1 MAEALWNDIVYTEV
15 MQSEGFV
22 VDYAVCT
29 TYSLDMPTLLSVPF
43 MLGTMT
49 DLTEATMR
57 SPHLILETI
66 NRSAGKFAVFC
77 NAGCI
82 AVPQANSKVYALL
95 ERSVVQV
102 TLPAKGGGFVNFHP
116 KVWVIKETNPDT
128 GESQIKL
135 VVLSRNL
142 TCSNDL
148 DVVCEL
154 VGKINNKPATKR
166 AQAKHA
172 PLIDFLSW
180 LVDKADDRT
189 IRKNMRTIC
198 EDINYIERFDLIDS
212 PFDAYDFFPMG
223 IPGYDGYS
231 DCLEQDLLNHAAE
244 MLIISPFIDMDVLGK
259 MAACS
264 PSAKKTLITR
274 HASVT
279 QDMINLFKDNDGV
292 YVPKEV
298 LTDKVEKDVAVDL
311 HEKVY
316 FVRRYE
322 GNLSYNHLYLG
333 STNATKNGFKCNVEF
348 LLHLQF
354 APYKSSYDKYRSEL
368 INDSKECMF
377 EKVTSIPNDDACKED
392 VTNELLL
399 RTAIVALRK
408 AQITGDSDNYTI
420 TIQCRQ
426 NKLPN
431 KTVTLY
437 PLGCEGKEAML
448 ADGMTFTGLPL
459 VSLTEFYVISIGDL
473 RRVIKLP
480 TEGMP
485 TEERDNAIFRSY
497 INTKGKFINYLA
509 FMLTD
514 DVEQYVLESQQLEK
528 ELSNEHATTMEQQL
542 STSLY
547 EDMVRMAYSNPE
559 RIASIRQI
567 IEKAD
572 KEVVPDHFMEMY
584 QTFENV
590 LKQIKR
596 L

>member
-1 MAEALWNDIVYTEV
+1 MAEAIWNDIVYTEV

-57 SPHLILETI
+57 SPHFILETI

-128 GESQIKL
+128 DESQIKL

-154 VGKINNKPATKR
+154 VGKIGRKPATKR

-180 LVDKADDRT
+180 LVGKADDRN
-189 IRKNMRTIC
+189 IRKNMRAIC
-198 EDINYIERFDLIDS
+198 EDLSYIERFDLTDS
-212 PFDAYDFFPMG
+212 PFEDYDFFPMG
-223 IPGYDGYS
+223 ISGYDGYS
-231 DCLEQDLLNHAAE
+231 DCLEQDILNHAAE
-244 MLIISPFIDMDVLGK
+244 MLIISPFVDMDVLGK
-259 MAACS
+259 MTNCA

-274 HASVT
+274 HSSIT
-279 QDMINLFKDNDGV
+279 QDMIGLFNDGV

-311 HEKVY
+311 HEKIY
-316 FVRRYE
+316 FVRRNE
-322 GNLSYNHLYLG
+322 GNRSYNHLYLG
-333 STNATKNGFKCNVEF
+333 STNATKNGFNRNVEF

-354 APYKSSYDKYRSEL
+354 ARNRSSYDKYRSEL

-377 EKVTSIPNDDACKED
+377 EKVTSIPSDDAKDDD

-399 RTAIVALRK
+399 RTAIAALQK
-408 AQITGDSDNYTI
+408 AQITGQADNYAI
-420 TIQCRQ
+420 TIACRP
-426 NKLPN
+426 NKLPDR
-431 KTVTLY
+431 TVTLY
-437 PLGCEGKEAML
+437 PLGCEGKEATL
-448 ADGMTFTGLPL
+448 ADGMTFTGLSL
-459 VSLTEFYVISIGDL
+459 SLLTEFYVTSIDKL

-485 TEERDNAIFRSY
+485 TEERDNAIFRSF
-497 INTKGKFINYLA
+497 INTKGKFIKYLA

-514 DVEQYVLESQQLEK
+514 DVEQYMLESQQLEK
-528 ELSNEHATTMEQQL
+528 ELSIDHATAMEQQL

-547 EDMVRMAYSNPE
+547 EDMVRMAYTNPE

-567 IEKAD
+567 VEKAD
-572 KEVVPDHFMEMY
+572 KDVVPEHFMEMY
-584 QTFENV
+584 QTFENA

>member
-1 MAEALWNDIVYTEV
+1 MAEALWNDIVYTDV
-15 MQSEGFV
+15 MQSDDYV

-29 TYSLDMPTLLSVPF
+29 TYSLDMSTLLSVPF
-43 MLGTMT
+43 MLGTMA
-49 DLTEATMR
+49 DLTETTMR

-66 NRSAGKFAVFC
+66 NRSAGKFVVFC
-77 NAGCI
+77 NVGCI

-116 KVWVIKETNPDT
+116 KVWVVKETNPET
-128 GESQIKL
+128 GEGQIKF
-135 VVLSRNL
+135 VALSRNL

-154 VGKINNKPATKR
+154 VGKIGKKPAAKKAQTK
-166 AQAKHA
+166 HT
-172 PLIDFLSW
+172 PLVDFLTW
-180 LVDKADDRT
+180 LIGKANDRT

-198 EDINYIERFDLIDS
+198 NDISYIERFDLTDS
-212 PFDAYDFFPMG
+212 PFEDYDFFPMG

-231 DCLEQDLLNHAAE
+231 KCLEQDILDHAAE
-244 MLIISPFIDMDVLGK
+244 MLIISPFVDMDVLNK
-259 MAACS
+259 MVNCA

-274 HASVT
+274 HSSVT
-279 QDMINLFKDNDGV
+279 QDMISIFNDGV

-316 FVRRYE
+316 FVHRYE

-333 STNATKNGFKCNVEF
+333 STNATKNGFKRNVEF

-368 INDSKECMF
+368 INDSKDCMF
-377 EKVTSIPNDDACKED
+377 EKVVSIPEDDTPKED
-392 VTNELLL
+392 ITNELML
-399 RTAIVALRK
+399 RIAIAAIQE
-408 AQITGDSDNYTI
+408 AQITSAADNYTI
-420 TIQCRQ
+420 TIQCCQ
-426 NKLPN
+426 TKLPDED
-431 KTVTLY
+431 VYLY
-437 PLGCEGKEAML
+437 PLGCEGKETSL
-448 ADGMTFTGLPL
+448 TDGIAFTGLQL
-459 VSLTEFYVISIGDL
+459 SSLTEFYVIRIGDL
-473 RRVIKLP
+473 QRVIKIP
-480 TEGMP
+480 TDGMP
-485 TEERDNAIFRSY
+485 TEERDNAIFRSF
-497 INTKGKFINYLA
+497 IDTKGKFINYLA

-514 DVEQYVLESQQLEK
+514 DVEQYILESQQLEK
-528 ELSNEHATTMEQQL
+528 ELSNDKATAMEQQI

-547 EDMVRMAYSNPE
+547 EDMVRMAYANPD

-572 KEVVPDHFMEMY
+572 KEIVPDHFMDMY
-584 QTFENV
+584 STFENV

>member
-1 MAEALWNDIVYTEV
+1 MAEALWNDIVYTDV
-15 MQSEGFV
+15 MQSDNYV

-29 TYSLDMPTLLSVPF
+29 TYSLDMSTLLSVPF
-43 MLGTMT
+43 MLGTMA
-49 DLTEATMR
+49 DLTETTMR

-66 NRSAGKFAVFC
+66 NRSAGKFVVFC

-116 KVWVIKETNPDT
+116 KVWVVKETNPET
-128 GESQIKL
+128 GEGQIKF
-135 VVLSRNL
+135 VALSRNL

-154 VGKINNKPATKR
+154 VGKIGKKPATKK
-166 AQAKHA
+166 AQTKHV
-172 PLIDFLSW
+172 PLVDFLTW
-180 LVDKADDRT
+180 LIGKANDRT
-189 IRKNMRTIC
+189 IRKNMRAIC
-198 EDINYIERFDLIDS
+198 NDISYIERFDLTDS
-212 PFDAYDFFPMG
+212 PFEDYDFFPMG

-231 DCLEQDLLNHAAE
+231 KCLEQDILDHATE
-244 MLIISPFIDMDVLGK
+244 MLIISPFVDMDVLNK
-259 MAACS
+259 MVNCA
-264 PSAKKTLITR
+264 PSTKKTLITR
-274 HASVT
+274 HSSVT
-279 QDMINLFKDNDGV
+279 QDMISIFNDGV

-333 STNATKNGFKCNVEF
+333 STNATKNGFKRNVEF

-354 APYKSSYDKYRSEL
+354 APYKLSYDKYRSEL
-368 INDSKECMF
+368 INDSKDCMF
-377 EKVTSIPNDDACKED
+377 EKVVSIPEDDTPKED
-392 VTNELLL
+392 ITNKLML
-399 RTAIVALRK
+399 RIAIAAIQE
-408 AQITGDSDNYTI
+408 AQITSAADNYTI
-420 TIQCRQ
+420 TIQCCQ
-426 NKLPN
+426 TKLPDED
-431 KTVTLY
+431 VYLY
-437 PLGCEGKEAML
+437 PLGCEGKETSL
-448 ADGMTFTGLPL
+448 TDGIAFTGLQL
-459 VSLTEFYVISIGDL
+459 SSLTEFYVIRIGDL
-473 RRVIKLP
+473 QRVIKIP
-480 TEGMP
+480 TDGMP
-485 TEERDNAIFRSY
+485 TEERDNAIFRSF

-514 DVEQYVLESQQLEK
+514 DVEQYILESQQLEK
-528 ELSNEHATTMEQQL
+528 ELSNDKATAMEQQI

-547 EDMVRMAYSNPE
+547 EDMVRMAYANPD

-572 KEVVPDHFMEMY
+572 KEVVPDHFMDMY
-584 QTFENV
+584 STFENV

>member
-1 MAEALWNDIVYTEV
+1 MAEALWNDIVYTDV
-15 MQSEGFV
+15 MQSDDYV
-22 VDYAVCT
+22 VDYAVFT

-43 MLGTMT
+43 MLGTMA
-49 DLTEATMR
+49 DLTETTMR

-102 TLPAKGGGFVNFHP
+102 TLPAKGGDFVNFHP
-116 KVWVIKETNPDT
+116 KVWVVKETNPET
-128 GESQIKL
+128 GEGQIKF

-154 VGKINNKPATKR
+154 VGKIGKKLATKK
-166 AQAKHA
+166 AQIKHA
-172 PLIDFLSW
+172 PLVDFLTW
-180 LVDKADDRT
+180 LIGKADDRT
-189 IRKNMRTIC
+189 IRENMRVIC
-198 EDINYIERFDLIDS
+198 KDISYIERFDLTDS
-212 PFDAYDFFPMG
+212 PFEDYDFFPMG
-223 IPGYDGYS
+223 IPAYDGYS
-231 DCLEQDLLNHAAE
+231 KCLDQDILDHAAE
-244 MLIISPFIDMDVLGK
+244 MLIISPFVDMDVLNK
-259 MAACS
+259 MVNCA

-274 HASVT
+274 HSSVT
-279 QDMINLFKDNDGV
+279 QDMISIFNDGV

-333 STNATKNGFKCNVEF
+333 STNATKNGFKRNVEF

-368 INDSKECMF
+368 INDSKDCMF
-377 EKVTSIPNDDACKED
+377 EQVVSIPEDDTTKKD
-392 VTNELLL
+392 ITNELML
-399 RTAIVALRK
+399 RTAIAAIQK
-408 AQITGDSDNYTI
+408 AQITSAVDNYTI

-426 NKLPN
+426 TRLPDED
-431 KTVTLY
+431 VYLY
-437 PLGCEGKEAML
+437 PLGCEGKETSLTNGIA
-448 ADGMTFTGLPL
+448 FTGLQL
-459 VSLTEFYVISIGDL
+459 SSLTEFYVIRIGDL
-473 RRVIKLP
+473 QRLIKIP
-480 TEGMP
+480 TDGMP
-485 TEERDNAIFRSY
+485 TEERNNAIFRSF

-514 DVEQYVLESQQLEK
+514 DVEQYILESQQLEK
-528 ELSNEHATTMEQQL
+528 ELSNDKATAMEQEI

-547 EDMVRMAYSNPE
+547 EDMVRMAYANPD

-572 KEVVPDHFMEMY
+572 KEVVPDHFMDMY
-584 QTFENV
+584 STFENV

>member
-1 MAEALWNDIVYTEV
+1 MAEALWNDIVYTDV
-15 MQSEGFV
+15 MQSDDYV
-22 VDYAVCT
+22 VDYAVFT

-43 MLGTMT
+43 MLGTMA
-49 DLTEATMR
+49 DLTETTMR

-116 KVWVIKETNPDT
+116 KVWVVKETNPET
-128 GESQIKL
+128 GEGQIKF

-154 VGKINNKPATKR
+154 VGKIGKKLATKKG
-166 AQAKHA
+166 QTKHA
-172 PLIDFLSW
+172 PLVDFLTW
-180 LVDKADDRT
+180 LIGKADDGT
-189 IRKNMRTIC
+189 IRENMRVIC
-198 EDINYIERFDLIDS
+198 KDISYIERFDLTDS
-212 PFDAYDFFPMG
+212 PFEDYDFFPMG
-223 IPGYDGYS
+223 IPAYDGYS
-231 DCLEQDLLNHAAE
+231 KCLDQDILDHAAE
-244 MLIISPFIDMDVLGK
+244 MLIISPFVDMDVLNK
-259 MAACS
+259 MVNCA

-274 HASVT
+274 HSSVT
-279 QDMINLFKDNDGV
+279 QDMISIFNDGV
-292 YVPKEV
+292 YAPKEV

-333 STNATKNGFKCNVEF
+333 STNATKNGFKRNVEF

-368 INDSKECMF
+368 INDSKDCMF
-377 EKVTSIPNDDACKED
+377 EQVVSIPEDDTTKKD
-392 VTNELLL
+392 ITNELML
-399 RTAIVALRK
+399 RTAIAAIQK
-408 AQITGDSDNYTI
+408 AQITSAVDNYTI

-426 NKLPN
+426 TRLPDED
-431 KTVTLY
+431 VYLY
-437 PLGCEGKEAML
+437 PLGCEGKETSLTNGIA
-448 ADGMTFTGLPL
+448 FTGLQL
-459 VSLTEFYVISIGDL
+459 SSLTEFYVIRIGDL
-473 RRVIKLP
+473 QRVIKIP
-480 TEGMP
+480 TDAMP
-485 TEERDNAIFRSY
+485 TEERDNAIFRSF

-514 DVEQYVLESQQLEK
+514 DVEQYILESQQLEK
-528 ELSNEHATTMEQQL
+528 ELSNDKATAMEQQI

-547 EDMVRMAYSNPE
+547 EDMVRMAYANPD

-572 KEVVPDHFMEMY
+572 KEVVPDHFMDMY
-584 QTFENV
+584 STFENV

>member
-1 MAEALWNDIVYTEV
+1 MAEALWNDIVYTDV
-15 MQSEGFV
+15 MQSDDYV

-29 TYSLDMPTLLSVPF
+29 TYSLDMSTLLSVPF

-49 DLTEATMR
+49 DLTETTMR

-66 NRSAGKFAVFC
+66 NRSAGKFVVFC

-116 KVWVIKETNPDT
+116 KVWVVKETNPET
-128 GESQIKL
+128 GEGQIKF

-154 VGKINNKPATKR
+154 VGKIGKKLSTKK
-166 AQAKHA
+166 AQTKHA
-172 PLIDFLSW
+172 PLVDFLTW
-180 LVDKADDRT
+180 LIGKADDRT
-189 IRKNMRTIC
+189 IRKNMRAISN
-198 EDINYIERFDLIDS
+198 DINCIERFDLTDS
-212 PFDAYDFFPMG
+212 PFEDYDFFPMG

-231 DCLEQDLLNHAAE
+231 KCLEQDILNHAAE
-244 MLIISPFIDMDVLGK
+244 MLIISPFVDMDVLNK
-259 MAACS
+259 MVNCA

-274 HASVT
+274 HSSVT
-279 QDMINLFKDNDGV
+279 QDMISIFNDGV

-333 STNATKNGFKCNVEF
+333 STNATKNGFKRNVEF
-348 LLHLQF
+348 MLHLQF

-368 INDSKECMF
+368 INDSKDCIF
-377 EKVTSIPNDDACKED
+377 EQVVSIPEDDTSKKD
-392 VTNELLL
+392 ITNELML
-399 RTAIVALRK
+399 RTAIAAIQK
-408 AQITGDSDNYTI
+408 AQITNAADNYTI

-426 NKLPN
+426 TRLPDED
-431 KTVTLY
+431 VYLY
-437 PLGCEGKEAML
+437 PLGCEGKETSLTNGIA
-448 ADGMTFTGLPL
+448 FKGLQL
-459 VSLTEFYVISIGDL
+459 SSLTEFYVIRIGDL
-473 RRVIKLP
+473 QRVIKIP
-480 TEGMP
+480 TDGMP
-485 TEERDNAIFRSY
+485 TEERDNAIFRSF

-514 DVEQYVLESQQLEK
+514 DVEQYILESQQLEK
-528 ELSNEHATTMEQQL
+528 ELSNDKATGMEQQI

-547 EDMVRMAYSNPE
+547 EDMVRMAYANPD

-572 KEVVPDHFMEMY
+572 KEVVPDHFMDMY
-584 QTFENV
+584 STFENV

>member
-1 MAEALWNDIVYTEV
+1 MAEALWNDIVYTDV
-15 MQSEGFV
+15 MQSDNYV

-29 TYSLDMPTLLSVPF
+29 TYSLDMSTLLSVPF
-43 MLGTMT
+43 MLGTMA
-49 DLTEATMR
+49 DLTETTMR

-116 KVWVIKETNPDT
+116 KVWVVKETNPET
-128 GESQIKL
+128 GEGQIKF
-135 VVLSRNL
+135 VALSRNL

-154 VGKINNKPATKR
+154 VGKIGKKPATKK
-166 AQAKHA
+166 AQTKHA
-172 PLIDFLSW
+172 PLVDFLTW
-180 LVDKADDRT
+180 LIGKANDRT
-189 IRKNMRTIC
+189 IRKNMRAIC
-198 EDINYIERFDLIDS
+198 NDISYIERFDLTDS
-212 PFDAYDFFPMG
+212 PFEDYDFFPMG

-231 DCLEQDLLNHAAE
+231 KCLEQDILDHATE
-244 MLIISPFIDMDVLGK
+244 MLIISPFVDMDVLNK
-259 MAACS
+259 MVNCA

-274 HASVT
+274 HSSVT
-279 QDMINLFKDNDGV
+279 QDMISIFNDGV

-298 LTDKVEKDVAVDL
+298 LTDKVEKDVVVDL

-333 STNATKNGFKCNVEF
+333 STNATKNGFKRNVEF

-368 INDSKECMF
+368 INDSKDCMF
-377 EKVTSIPNDDACKED
+377 EKVVSIPEDDTPKED
-392 VTNELLL
+392 ITNKLML
-399 RTAIVALRK
+399 RIAIAAIQE
-408 AQITGDSDNYTI
+408 AQITSAADNYTI
-420 TIQCRQ
+420 TIQCCQ
-426 NKLPN
+426 TKLPHED
-431 KTVTLY
+431 VYLY
-437 PLGCEGKEAML
+437 PLGCEGKETL
-448 ADGMTFTGLPL
+448 LTDGIAFTGLQL
-459 VSLTEFYVISIGDL
+459 SSLTEFYVIRIGDL
-473 RRVIKLP
+473 QRVIKIP
-480 TEGMP
+480 TDGMP
-485 TEERDNAIFRSY
+485 TEERDNAIFRSF

-514 DVEQYVLESQQLEK
+514 DVEQYILESQQQEK
-528 ELSNEHATTMEQQL
+528 ELSNDKATAMEQQI
-542 STSLY
+542 SISLY
-547 EDMVRMAYSNPE
+547 EDMVRMAYANPD

-572 KEVVPDHFMEMY
+572 KEVVPDHFMDMY
-584 QTFENV
+584 STFENV

>member
-1 MAEALWNDIVYTEV
+1 MAEALWNDIVYTDV
-15 MQSEGFV
+15 MQSDDYV
-22 VDYAVCT
+22 VDYAVFT

-43 MLGTMT
+43 MLGTMA
-49 DLTEATMR
+49 DLTETTMR

-116 KVWVIKETNPDT
+116 KVWVVKETNPET
-128 GESQIKL
+128 GEGQIKF

-154 VGKINNKPATKR
+154 VGKIGKKLATKK
-166 AQAKHA
+166 AQTKHA
-172 PLIDFLSW
+172 PLVDFLTW
-180 LVDKADDRT
+180 LIGKADDGT
-189 IRKNMRTIC
+189 IRENMRVIC
-198 EDINYIERFDLIDS
+198 KDISYIERFDLTDS
-212 PFDAYDFFPMG
+212 PFEDYDFFPMG
-223 IPGYDGYS
+223 IPAYDGYS
-231 DCLEQDLLNHAAE
+231 KCLDQDILDHAAE
-244 MLIISPFIDMDVLGK
+244 MLIISPFVDMDVLNK
-259 MAACS
+259 MVNCA

-274 HASVT
+274 HSSVT
-279 QDMINLFKDNDGV
+279 QDMISIFNDGV

-333 STNATKNGFKCNVEF
+333 STNATKNGFKRNVEF

-368 INDSKECMF
+368 INDSKDCMF
-377 EKVTSIPNDDACKED
+377 EQVVSIPEDDTSKKD
-392 VTNELLL
+392 ITNELML
-399 RTAIVALRK
+399 RTAIAAIQK
-408 AQITGDSDNYTI
+408 AQITSVADNYTI

-426 NKLPN
+426 TRLPDED
-431 KTVTLY
+431 VYLY
-437 PLGCEGKEAML
+437 PLGCEGKETSL
-448 ADGMTFTGLPL
+448 TDGIAFTGLQL
-459 VSLTEFYVISIGDL
+459 SSLTEFYVIRIGDL
-473 RRVIKLP
+473 QRVIKIP
-480 TEGMP
+480 TDAMP
-485 TEERDNAIFRSY
+485 TEERDNAIFRSF

-514 DVEQYVLESQQLEK
+514 DVEQYILESQQLEK
-528 ELSNEHATTMEQQL
+528 ELSNDKATAMEQQI

-547 EDMVRMAYSNPE
+547 EDMVRMAYANPD

-572 KEVVPDHFMEMY
+572 KEVVPDHFMDMY
-584 QTFENV
+584 STFENV

>member
-1 MAEALWNDIVYTEV
+1 MAEALWNDIVYTDV
-15 MQSEGFV
+15 MQSDDYV
-22 VDYAVCT
+22 VDYAVFT

-43 MLGTMT
+43 MLGTMA
-49 DLTEATMR
+49 DLTETTMR

-116 KVWVIKETNPDT
+116 KVWVVKETNPET
-128 GESQIKL
+128 GEGQIKF

-154 VGKINNKPATKR
+154 VGKIGKKLATKK
-166 AQAKHA
+166 AQIKHA
-172 PLIDFLSW
+172 PLVDFLTW
-180 LVDKADDRT
+180 LIGKADDRT
-189 IRKNMRTIC
+189 IRENMRVIC
-198 EDINYIERFDLIDS
+198 KDISYIERFDLTDS
-212 PFDAYDFFPMG
+212 PFEDYDFFPMG
-223 IPGYDGYS
+223 IPAYDGYS
-231 DCLEQDLLNHAAE
+231 KCLDQDILDHAAE
-244 MLIISPFIDMDVLGK
+244 MLIISPFVDMDVLNK
-259 MAACS
+259 MVNCA

-274 HASVT
+274 HSSVT
-279 QDMINLFKDNDGV
+279 QDMISIFNDGV

-333 STNATKNGFKCNVEF
+333 STNATKNGFKRNVEF

-368 INDSKECMF
+368 INDSKDCMF
-377 EKVTSIPNDDACKED
+377 EQVVSIPEDDTTKKD
-392 VTNELLL
+392 ITNELML
-399 RTAIVALRK
+399 RTAIAAIQK
-408 AQITGDSDNYTI
+408 AQITSAADNYTI

-426 NKLPN
+426 TRLPDED
-431 KTVTLY
+431 VYLY
-437 PLGCEGKEAML
+437 PLGCKSKETSLTNGIA
-448 ADGMTFTGLPL
+448 FTGLQL
-459 VSLTEFYVISIGDL
+459 SSLTEFYVIRIGDL
-473 RRVIKLP
+473 QRLIKIP
-480 TEGMP
+480 TDGMP
-485 TEERDNAIFRSY
+485 TEERDNAIFRSF

-514 DVEQYVLESQQLEK
+514 DVEQYILESQQLEK
-528 ELSNEHATTMEQQL
+528 ELSNDKATAMEQEI

-547 EDMVRMAYSNPE
+547 EDMVRMAYANPD

-572 KEVVPDHFMEMY
+572 KEVVPDHFMDMY
-584 QTFENV
+584 STFENV

>member
-1 MAEALWNDIVYTEV
+1 M
-15 MQSEGFV
+15 
-22 VDYAVCT
+22 
-29 TYSLDMPTLLSVPF
+29 
-43 MLGTMT
+43 
-49 DLTEATMR
+49 
-57 SPHLILETI
+57 
-66 NRSAGKFAVFC
+66 
-77 NAGCI
+77 
-82 AVPQANSKVYALL
+82 
-95 ERSVVQV
+95 
-102 TLPAKGGGFVNFHP
+102 
-116 KVWVIKETNPDT
+116 
-128 GESQIKL
+128 
-135 VVLSRNL
+135 LSRNL

-154 VGKINNKPATKR
+154 VGKIGNKPATKR

-180 LVDKADDRT
+180 LVGKADDRT
-189 IRKNMRTIC
+189 IRKNMRAIC
-198 EDINYIERFDLIDS
+198 EDLSYIEHFDLADS
-212 PFDAYDFFPMG
+212 PFEDYDFFPMG

-244 MLIISPFIDMDVLGK
+244 MLIISPFVDMDVLGK
-259 MAACS
+259 MSACA

-274 HASVT
+274 QSSIT
-279 QDMINLFKDNDGV
+279 QDMIGLFNDGI

-333 STNATKNGFKCNVEF
+333 STNATKNGFKRNVEF

-377 EKVTSIPNDDACKED
+377 EKVLSIPSDDTNKED
-392 VTNELLL
+392 ATNELLL
-399 RTAIVALRK
+399 RTAIAALQK
-408 AQITGDSDNYTI
+408 VQITGDADNYTI
-420 TIQCRQ
+420 TILCRQ

-437 PLGCEGKEAML
+437 PLGCEGKQATL
-448 ADGMTFTGLPL
+448 VDGMVFTGLSL
-459 VSLTEFYVISIGDL
+459 TSLTEFYVISIGNL

-514 DVEQYVLESQQLEK
+514 DVEQYVLESQQLERDFAGD
-528 ELSNEHATTMEQQL
+528 NATVFEQQI

-547 EDMVRMAYSNPE
+547 EDMVRMAYINPE

-572 KEVVPDHFMEMY
+572 KEVVPEHFMQIY

>member
-1 MAEALWNDIVYTEV
+1 MAEALWNDLVYTDV
-15 MQSEGFV
+15 MQSDGYV
-22 VDYAVCT
+22 VEYAICT

-49 DLTEATMR
+49 DLTESTMR

-77 NAGCI
+77 NAGSI

-95 ERSVVQV
+95 ERSVAQV
-102 TLPAKGGGFVNFHP
+102 TLSAKGGGFINFHP
-116 KVWVIKETNPDT
+116 KVWVVKETNPETD
-128 GESQIKL
+128 EKQIKL

-154 VGKINNKPATKR
+154 VGKIGTKVATKK
-166 AQAKHA
+166 AQKKHK
-172 PLIDFLSW
+172 PLVDFLLW
-180 LVDKADDRT
+180 LVDKADNRS
-189 IRKNMRTIC
+189 IRKNMKTIC
-198 EDINYIERFDLIDS
+198 DDISCIEQFDLVDS
-212 PFDAYDFFPMG
+212 PFEDYSFFPMG
-223 IPGYDGYS
+223 IPGYDGLS
-231 DCLEQDLLNHAAE
+231 ECLEDSILNHATE
-244 MLIISPFIDMDVLGK
+244 MIVISPFVDMKVLNK
-259 MAACS
+259 MVSCA
-264 PSAKKTLITR
+264 PNAKKTLITR
-274 HASVT
+274 HSSINP
-279 QDMINLFKDNDGV
+279 QFIDMFNDGV
-292 YVPKEV
+292 YAPKEV
-298 LTDKVEKDVAVDL
+298 LTDKVEKDVSVDL

-333 STNATKNGFKCNVEF
+333 STNATANGFGRNVEF

-368 INDSKECMF
+368 INDTKECLF
-377 EKVTSIPNDDACKED
+377 EKVESIPDEDLTKDDVNDELMLRSAIAVIQKAVISSTNDDYS
-392 VTNELLL
+392 VT
-399 RTAIVALRK
+399 IH
-408 AQITGDSDNYTI
+408 
-420 TIQCRQ
+420 CRQ

-431 KTVTLY
+431 RVVHLY
-437 PLGCEGKEAML
+437 PLGCEGKEALL
-448 ADGMTFTGLPL
+448 ADGMVFTRLSL
-459 VSLTEFYVISIGDL
+459 SNLTEFYVITIGDIK
-473 RRVIKLP
+473 RVIKIA
-480 TEGMP
+480 TDGMP
-485 TEERDNAIFRSY
+485 TEERDNTIFRSF

-514 DVEQYVLESQQLEK
+514 DVEQYLLESQQLDK
-528 ELSNEHATTMEQQL
+528 EISSDKVTHMEQQI

-547 EDMVRMAYSNPE
+547 EDMVRMAYTDPD

-572 KEVVPDHFMEMY
+572 EKVIPDQFMDMY
-584 QTFENV
+584 NTFENV

>member
-1 MAEALWNDIVYTEV
+1 MAEALWNDIVYTDV
-15 MQSEGFV
+15 MQSDGFV

-82 AVPQANSKVYALL
+82 AVPQANSKVYSLL
-95 ERSVVQV
+95 EHSVVQV
-102 TLPAKGGGFVNFHP
+102 TLSAKDGGFINFHP

-128 GESQIKL
+128 DESQIKL

-154 VGKINNKPATKR
+154 VGKISRKPATKR
-166 AQAKHA
+166 AQVKHA
-172 PLIDFLSW
+172 PLLDFLTW
-180 LVDKADDRT
+180 LIGKADDRT
-189 IRKNMRTIC
+189 IRKNMKAIC
-198 EDINYIERFDLIDS
+198 EDISYIEDFDLADS
-212 PFDAYDFFPMG
+212 PFEDYDFFPMG
-223 IPGYDGYS
+223 IPDYDGYS
-231 DCLEQDLLNHAAE
+231 KCLEQDLLNHATE
-244 MLIISPFIDMDVLGK
+244 MLIISPFVDMKVLNK
-259 MAACS
+259 MEDCA

-274 HASVT
+274 HSSVM
-279 QDMINLFKDNDGV
+279 QDMIGLFNDGV

-322 GNLSYNHLYLG
+322 RNHNYNHLYLG
-333 STNATKNGFKCNVEF
+333 STNATMNGFRRNVEF
-348 LLHLQF
+348 LLHLKF
-354 APYKSSYDKYRSEL
+354 APLKSSYDKYRNEL
-368 INDSKECMF
+368 ISDSKECMF
-377 EKVTSIPNDDACKED
+377 EKVVSIPHDDHTKED
-392 VTNELLL
+392 VTNELF
-399 RTAIVALRK
+399 LRK
-408 AQITGDSDNYTI
+408 AIAALQKVQITGDADNYTI

-426 NKLPN
+426 NKLPDEA
-431 KTVTLY
+431 VFLY
-437 PLGCEGKEAML
+437 PLGCEGKEATL
-448 ADGMTFTGLPL
+448 VDGMAFTGLL
-459 VSLTEFYVISIGDL
+459 LSSLTEFYVISIDDL

-480 TEGMP
+480 TDGMP

-514 DVEQYVLESQQLEK
+514 DVEQYVLESQQLER
-528 ELSNEHATTMEQQL
+528 ELSIDNATAMEQQL

-547 EDMVRMAYSNPE
+547 EDMVRMAYTNPQ

-567 IEKAD
+567 VEKAD
-572 KEVVPDHFMEMY
+572 KDVVPEHFMEMY

>member
-1 MAEALWNDIVYTEV
+1 MAKALWNDIVYTDV
-15 MQSEGFV
+15 MQSDDYA

-43 MLGTMT
+43 MLGTMA
-49 DLTEATMR
+49 DLTETTMR

-116 KVWVIKETNPDT
+116 KVWVVKETNPET
-128 GESQIKL
+128 GEGQIKF

-154 VGKINNKPATKR
+154 VGKIGKKPATKK
-166 AQAKHA
+166 AQTKHA
-172 PLIDFLSW
+172 PLVDFLTW
-180 LVDKADDRT
+180 LIGKADDRI
-189 IRKNMRTIC
+189 IRKNMRVIC
-198 EDINYIERFDLIDS
+198 KDISYIERFDLTDS
-212 PFDAYDFFPMG
+212 PFEDYDFFPMG
-223 IPGYDGYS
+223 IPAYDGYS
-231 DCLEQDLLNHAAE
+231 KCLEQDILDHAAE
-244 MLIISPFIDMDVLGK
+244 MLIISPFVDMDVLNK
-259 MAACS
+259 MVNCA

-274 HASVT
+274 HSSVT
-279 QDMINLFKDNDGV
+279 QDMISIFNDGV

-333 STNATKNGFKCNVEF
+333 STNATKNGFKRNVEF

-368 INDSKECMF
+368 INDSKDCMF
-377 EKVTSIPNDDACKED
+377 EQVVSIPEDDTSKKD
-392 VTNELLL
+392 ITNELML
-399 RTAIVALRK
+399 RTAIAAIQK
-408 AQITGDSDNYTI
+408 AQITSAADNYTI

-426 NKLPN
+426 TRLPDED
-431 KTVTLY
+431 VYLY
-437 PLGCEGKEAML
+437 PLGCEGKETSLTNGIA
-448 ADGMTFTGLPL
+448 FTGLQL
-459 VSLTEFYVISIGDL
+459 SSLTEFYVIRIGDL
-473 RRVIKLP
+473 QRLIKIP
-480 TEGMP
+480 TDGMP
-485 TEERDNAIFRSY
+485 TEERDNAIFRSF

-514 DVEQYVLESQQLEK
+514 DVEQYILESQQLEK
-528 ELSNEHATTMEQQL
+528 ELSNDKATAMEQEI

-547 EDMVRMAYSNPE
+547 EDMVRMAYANPD

-572 KEVVPDHFMEMY
+572 KEVVPDHFMDMY
-584 QTFENV
+584 STFENV

>member
-1 MAEALWNDIVYTEV
+1 MAEALWNDIVYTDV
-15 MQSEGFV
+15 MQSDDYV
-22 VDYAVCT
+22 VDYTVFT

-43 MLGTMT
+43 MLGTMA
-49 DLTEATMR
+49 DLTETTMR

-116 KVWVIKETNPDT
+116 KVWVVKETNPET
-128 GESQIKL
+128 GEGQIKF

-154 VGKINNKPATKR
+154 VGKIGKKLATKK
-166 AQAKHA
+166 AQTKHA
-172 PLIDFLSW
+172 PLVDFLTW
-180 LVDKADDRT
+180 LIGKADDRT
-189 IRKNMRTIC
+189 IRENMRVIC
-198 EDINYIERFDLIDS
+198 KDISYIERFDLTDS
-212 PFDAYDFFPMG
+212 PFEDYDFFPMG
-223 IPGYDGYS
+223 IPAYDGYS
-231 DCLEQDLLNHAAE
+231 KCLDQDILDHAAE
-244 MLIISPFIDMDVLGK
+244 MLIISPFVDMDVLNK
-259 MAACS
+259 MVNCA

-274 HASVT
+274 HSSVT
-279 QDMINLFKDNDGV
+279 QDMISIFNDGV

-333 STNATKNGFKCNVEF
+333 STNATKNGFKRNVEF

-354 APYKSSYDKYRSEL
+354 APYKSSYDKYRSAL
-368 INDSKECMF
+368 INDSKDCMF
-377 EKVTSIPNDDACKED
+377 EQVVSIPEDDTTKKD
-392 VTNELLL
+392 ITNELML
-399 RTAIVALRK
+399 RTAIAAIQK
-408 AQITGDSDNYTI
+408 AQITSAADNYTI

-426 NKLPN
+426 TRLPDED
-431 KTVTLY
+431 VYLY
-437 PLGCEGKEAML
+437 PLGCEGKETSLTNGIA
-448 ADGMTFTGLPL
+448 FTGLQL
-459 VSLTEFYVISIGDL
+459 SSLTEFYVIRIGDL
-473 RRVIKLP
+473 QRLIKIP
-480 TEGMP
+480 TDGMP
-485 TEERDNAIFRSY
+485 TEERNNAIFRSF

-514 DVEQYVLESQQLEK
+514 DVEQYILESQQLEK
-528 ELSNEHATTMEQQL
+528 ELSNDKATAMEQEI

-547 EDMVRMAYSNPE
+547 EDMVRMAYANPD

-572 KEVVPDHFMEMY
+572 KEVVPDHFMDMY
-584 QTFENV
+584 STFENV

>member
-1 MAEALWNDIVYTEV
+1 MVEALWNDIVYTEV

-29 TYSLDMPTLLSVPF
+29 TYSQDMPTLLSVPF

-128 GESQIKL
+128 DESQIKL

-154 VGKINNKPATKR
+154 VGKIGRKPATKR

-180 LVDKADDRT
+180 LVGKADDRN
-189 IRKNMRTIC
+189 IRKNMRAIC
-198 EDINYIERFDLIDS
+198 EDLTYIEHFDLTNS
-212 PFDAYDFFPMG
+212 PFEDYDFFPMG

-231 DCLEQDLLNHAAE
+231 DCLEQNLLNHAAE
-244 MLIISPFIDMDVLGK
+244 MLIISPFVDMDVLGK

-279 QDMINLFKDNDGV
+279 QDMINLFNDNDGV

-333 STNATKNGFKCNVEF
+333 STNATKNGFKRNVEF

-354 APYKSSYDKYRSEL
+354 APYKSSYDKYRNEL

-377 EKVTSIPNDDACKED
+377 EKVTSIPNDDTSKED

-399 RTAIVALRK
+399 RTAIAALQK
-408 AQITGDSDNYTI
+408 AQITGQSDNYTI
-420 TIQCRQ
+420 TIECRQ
-426 NKLPN
+426 NKLPD
-431 KTVTLY
+431 KAVSLY
-437 PLGCEGKEAML
+437 PLGCEGKEETL
-448 ADGMTFTGLPL
+448 ADGMTFMGLSL
-459 VSLTEFYVISIGDL
+459 SLLTEFYVISIDNL
-473 RRVIKLP
+473 HRVIKLP

-485 TEERDNAIFRSY
+485 TEERDNAIFRSF

-528 ELSNEHATTMEQQL
+528 ELSIDHATAMEQQL

-547 EDMVRMAYSNPE
+547 EDMVRMAYTNPE

-572 KEVVPDHFMEMY
+572 KEVVPEHFMQMY

-590 LKQIKR
+590 QKQIKR

>member
-1 MAEALWNDIVYTEV
+1 MAEALWNDLVYTDV
-15 MQSEGFV
+15 MQSDGYV
-22 VDYAVCT
+22 VEYAICT

-49 DLTEATMR
+49 DLTESTMR

-77 NAGCI
+77 NAGSI

-95 ERSVVQV
+95 ERSVAQV
-102 TLPAKGGGFVNFHP
+102 TLSAKGGGFINFHP
-116 KVWVIKETNPDT
+116 KVWVVKETNPETD
-128 GESQIKL
+128 EKQIKL

-154 VGKINNKPATKR
+154 VGKIGTKVATKK
-166 AQAKHA
+166 AQKKHK
-172 PLIDFLSW
+172 PLVDFLLW
-180 LVDKADDRT
+180 LVDKADNRS
-189 IRKNMRTIC
+189 IRKNMKTIC
-198 EDINYIERFDLIDS
+198 DDISCIEQFDLVDS
-212 PFDAYDFFPMG
+212 PFEDYSFFPTG
-223 IPGYDGYS
+223 IPGYDGLS
-231 DCLEQDLLNHAAE
+231 ECLEDSILNHATE
-244 MLIISPFIDMDVLGK
+244 MIVISPFVDMKVLNK
-259 MAACS
+259 MVSCA
-264 PSAKKTLITR
+264 PNAKKTLITR
-274 HASVT
+274 HSSINP
-279 QDMINLFKDNDGV
+279 QFIDMFNDGV
-292 YVPKEV
+292 YAPKEV
-298 LTDKVEKDVAVDL
+298 LTDKVEKDVSVDL

-333 STNATKNGFKCNVEF
+333 STNATANGFGRNVEF

-368 INDSKECMF
+368 INDTKECLF
-377 EKVTSIPNDDACKED
+377 EKVESIPDEDLTKDDVNDELMLRSAIAVIQKAVISSTNDDYS
-392 VTNELLL
+392 VT
-399 RTAIVALRK
+399 IH
-408 AQITGDSDNYTI
+408 
-420 TIQCRQ
+420 CRQ

-431 KTVTLY
+431 RVVHLY
-437 PLGCEGKEAML
+437 PLGCEGKEALL
-448 ADGMTFTGLPL
+448 ADGMVFTRLSL
-459 VSLTEFYVISIGDL
+459 SNLTEFYVITIGDIK
-473 RRVIKLP
+473 RVIKIA
-480 TEGMP
+480 TDGMP
-485 TEERDNAIFRSY
+485 TEERDNAIFRSF

-514 DVEQYVLESQQLEK
+514 DVEQYLLESQQLDK
-528 ELSNEHATTMEQQL
+528 EISSDKVTHMEQQI

-547 EDMVRMAYSNPE
+547 EDMVRMAYTDPD

-572 KEVVPDHFMEMY
+572 EKVIPDQFMDMY
-584 QTFENV
+584 NTFENV